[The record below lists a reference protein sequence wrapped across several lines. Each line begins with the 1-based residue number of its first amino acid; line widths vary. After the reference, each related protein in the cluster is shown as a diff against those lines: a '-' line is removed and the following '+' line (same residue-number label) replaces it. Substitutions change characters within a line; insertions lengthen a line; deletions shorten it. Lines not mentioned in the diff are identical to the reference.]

1 MINFFSQRPELLGLG
16 LGNLLGCNRSGLLG
30 NNGSFFGRNL
40 SRLLERS
47 LDSGYD
53 VGYGGL
59 LGIDSGLHGFLDA
72 GFALLLHGSVGTGL
86 SLLRL
91 LLLFELALFG
101 TFGDSAAHGIE
112 HYGNRFGGIV
122 ICRDNVINVG
132 RITTSVYHCRYYLA
146 DPVATAMTLSQADI
160 FLLVGLPVFSAALYP
175 VLLALFG
182 RRTIVPL
189 TAPVAGFVVFF
200 LYKAL
205 SFSSVLH
212 TVLCS
217 ILYLAV
223 LVFFLLTALGVLRT
237 RIFLILLAGLPL
249 LVHIIMDLSDYEGFF
264 LFLPELSVL
273 LLMASLLC
281 LALRLRPA
289 GKGAKP

>member
-1 MINFFSQRPELLGLG
+1 MKEKIEEISLSMERGHRRILRVLSALAVIGL
-16 LGNLLGCNRSGLLG
+16 
-30 NNGSFFGRNL
+30 F
-40 SRLLERS
+40 
-47 LDSGYD
+47 
-53 VGYGGL
+53 
-59 LGIDSGLHGFLDA
+59 
-72 GFALLLHGSVGTGL
+72 
-86 SLLRL
+86 
-91 LLLFELALFG
+91 
-101 TFGDSAAHGIE
+101 
-112 HYGNRFGGIV
+112 
-122 ICRDNVINVG
+122 
-132 RITTSVYHCRYYLA
+132 
-146 DPVATAMTLSQADI
+146 
-160 FLLVGLPVFSAALYP
+160 AALWKWRGLAALEPIVEGGQRRWLLAIGESIAVSLAAQWVLYLLP
-175 VLLALFG
+175 WPLLALFG

-237 RIFLILLAGLPL
+237 RIFLVLLAGLPL

-281 LALRLRPA
+281 LALRLRPS

>member
-1 MINFFSQRPELLGLG
+1 MKEKIEEISLSMERGHRRTLRVLGVLLAIGLFVLLWKWRG
-16 LGNLLGCNRSGLLG
+16 PAALEPLIDGGMRRWTRAVLGS
-30 NNGSFFGRNL
+30 
-40 SRLLERS
+40 
-47 LDSGYD
+47 
-53 VGYGGL
+53 
-59 LGIDSGLHGFLDA
+59 
-72 GFALLLHGSVGTGL
+72 
-86 SLLRL
+86 
-91 LLLFELALFG
+91 
-101 TFGDSAAHGIE
+101 
-112 HYGNRFGGIV
+112 IV
-122 ICRDNVINVG
+122 I
-132 RITTSVYHCRYYLA
+132 TLA
-146 DPVATAMTLSQADI
+146 AQWVLC
-160 FLLVGLPVFSAALYP
+160 LLPWP
-175 VLLALFG
+175 LLALFG

-237 RIFLILLAGLPL
+237 RIFLLLLAGLPL

-289 GKGAKP
+289 GQGAKP

>member
-1 MINFFSQRPELLGLG
+1 MNQKFRFTAEPRSALCLLSMALM
-16 LGNLLGCNRSGLLG
+16 LL
-30 NNGSFFGRNL
+30 
-40 SRLLERS
+40 
-47 LDSGYD
+47 
-53 VGYGGL
+53 
-59 LGIDSGLHGFLDA
+59 
-72 GFALLLHGSVGTGL
+72 
-86 SLLRL
+86 
-91 LLLFELALFG
+91 
-101 TFGDSAAHGIE
+101 SAAA
-112 HYGNRFGGIV
+112 RLW
-122 ICRDNVINVG
+122 
-132 RITTSVYHCRYYLA
+132 YYLA

-175 VLLALFG
+175 VLL
-182 RRTIVPL
+182 PL

-281 LALRLRPA
+281 LALRLRPS

>member
-1 MINFFSQRPELLGLG
+1 MKEKIEEISLSMERGHRRILRVLGALLAVGLFV
-16 LGNLLGCNRSGLLG
+16 LLWKWR
-30 NNGSFFGRNL
+30 
-40 SRLLERS
+40 
-47 LDSGYD
+47 
-53 VGYGGL
+53 
-59 LGIDSGLHGFLDA
+59 
-72 GFALLLHGSVGTGL
+72 GFAAMEPIVEGGQRRWLLAIGES
-86 SLLRL
+86 
-91 LLLFELALFG
+91 
-101 TFGDSAAHGIE
+101 
-112 HYGNRFGGIV
+112 IV
-122 ICRDNVINVG
+122 I
-132 RITTSVYHCRYYLA
+132 TLA
-146 DPVATAMTLSQADI
+146 AQWVLC
-160 FLLVGLPVFSAALYP
+160 LLPWP
-175 VLLALFG
+175 LLALFG

>member
-1 MINFFSQRPELLGLG
+1 MKEKIEEISLSMERGHRRILRVLG
-16 LGNLLGCNRSGLLG
+16 
-30 NNGSFFGRNL
+30 
-40 SRLLERS
+40 
-47 LDSGYD
+47 
-53 VGYGGL
+53 
-59 LGIDSGLHGFLDA
+59 
-72 GFALLLHGSVGTGL
+72 ALLAVGL
-86 SLLRL
+86 FVLLWKWRGPA
-91 LLLFELALFG
+91 ALEPLI
-101 TFGDSAAHGIE
+101 D
-112 HYGNRFGGIV
+112 GGMRRWTCAVLESIV
-122 ICRDNVINVG
+122 I
-132 RITTSVYHCRYYLA
+132 TLA
-146 DPVATAMTLSQADI
+146 AQWVLC
-160 FLLVGLPVFSAALYP
+160 LLPWP
-175 VLLALFG
+175 LLALFG

-289 GKGAKP
+289 GRREKT

>member
-1 MINFFSQRPELLGLG
+1 MKEKIEEISLSMERGHRRVLRVLG
-16 LGNLLGCNRSGLLG
+16 
-30 NNGSFFGRNL
+30 
-40 SRLLERS
+40 
-47 LDSGYD
+47 
-53 VGYGGL
+53 
-59 LGIDSGLHGFLDA
+59 
-72 GFALLLHGSVGTGL
+72 ALLAVGL
-86 SLLRL
+86 FVLLWKWRGPA
-91 LLLFELALFG
+91 ALEPLI
-101 TFGDSAAHGIE
+101 D
-112 HYGNRFGGIV
+112 GGMRRWTRAVLESIV
-122 ICRDNVINVG
+122 I
-132 RITTSVYHCRYYLA
+132 TLA
-146 DPVATAMTLSQADI
+146 AQWVLC
-160 FLLVGLPVFSAALYP
+160 LLPWP
-175 VLLALFG
+175 LLALFG

-237 RIFLILLAGLPL
+237 RIFLLLLAGLPL

>member
-1 MINFFSQRPELLGLG
+1 MKEKIEEISLSMERGHRRILRVLSVLAVIGL
-16 LGNLLGCNRSGLLG
+16 
-30 NNGSFFGRNL
+30 F
-40 SRLLERS
+40 
-47 LDSGYD
+47 
-53 VGYGGL
+53 
-59 LGIDSGLHGFLDA
+59 
-72 GFALLLHGSVGTGL
+72 
-86 SLLRL
+86 
-91 LLLFELALFG
+91 
-101 TFGDSAAHGIE
+101 
-112 HYGNRFGGIV
+112 
-122 ICRDNVINVG
+122 
-132 RITTSVYHCRYYLA
+132 
-146 DPVATAMTLSQADI
+146 
-160 FLLVGLPVFSAALYP
+160 AALWKWRGLAAMEPIVEGGQRRWLLAIGESIAVSLAAQWVLYLLP
-175 VLLALFG
+175 WPLLALFG

-237 RIFLILLAGLPL
+237 RIFLLLLAGLPL
-249 LVHIIMDLSDYEGFF
+249 LVHIIMDLSDYESFF

-281 LALRLRPA
+281 LALRLRPS

>member
-1 MINFFSQRPELLGLG
+1 MKEKIEEISLSMERGHRRVLRVLSALAVIGLFAALWKWRG
-16 LGNLLGCNRSGLLG
+16 LTAMQPLVDGGMGQWTRAV
-30 NNGSFFGRNL
+30 
-40 SRLLERS
+40 LES
-47 LDSGYD
+47 
-53 VGYGGL
+53 
-59 LGIDSGLHGFLDA
+59 
-72 GFALLLHGSVGTGL
+72 
-86 SLLRL
+86 
-91 LLLFELALFG
+91 
-101 TFGDSAAHGIE
+101 
-112 HYGNRFGGIV
+112 IV
-122 ICRDNVINVG
+122 I
-132 RITTSVYHCRYYLA
+132 TLA
-146 DPVATAMTLSQADI
+146 AQWVLC
-160 FLLVGLPVFSAALYP
+160 LLPWP
-175 VLLALFG
+175 LLALFG

-212 TVLCS
+212 TVLCT

-237 RIFLILLAGLPL
+237 RIFLLLLAGLPL
-249 LVHIIMDLSDYEGFF
+249 LVHIIMDLSDYESFF

-289 GKGAKP
+289 GRREKT

>member
-1 MINFFSQRPELLGLG
+1 MNQKFHFTAEPRSALCLLSMALM
-16 LGNLLGCNRSGLLG
+16 LL
-30 NNGSFFGRNL
+30 
-40 SRLLERS
+40 
-47 LDSGYD
+47 
-53 VGYGGL
+53 
-59 LGIDSGLHGFLDA
+59 
-72 GFALLLHGSVGTGL
+72 
-86 SLLRL
+86 
-91 LLLFELALFG
+91 
-101 TFGDSAAHGIE
+101 SAAA
-112 HYGNRFGGIV
+112 RLW
-122 ICRDNVINVG
+122 
-132 RITTSVYHCRYYLA
+132 YYLA

-200 LYKAL
+200 LYKVL

-289 GKGAKP
+289 GKEAKP

>member
-1 MINFFSQRPELLGLG
+1 MKEKIEEISLSMERGHRRVLRVLGVLLAIGLFV
-16 LGNLLGCNRSGLLG
+16 LLWKWRGPAA
-30 NNGSFFGRNL
+30 
-40 SRLLERS
+40 LEP
-47 LDSGYD
+47 LID
-53 VGYGGL
+53 GGMRRWTCAVL
-59 LGIDSGLHGFLDA
+59 ES
-72 GFALLLHGSVGTGL
+72 
-86 SLLRL
+86 
-91 LLLFELALFG
+91 
-101 TFGDSAAHGIE
+101 
-112 HYGNRFGGIV
+112 IV
-122 ICRDNVINVG
+122 ITLAAQWVL
-132 RITTSVYHCRYYLA
+132 YL
-146 DPVATAMTLSQADI
+146 
-160 FLLVGLPVFSAALYP
+160 LPWP
-175 VLLALFG
+175 LLALFG

-237 RIFLILLAGLPL
+237 RIFLLLLAGLPL

-281 LALRLRPA
+281 LALRLRPS

>member
-1 MINFFSQRPELLGLG
+1 MKEKIEEISLSMERGHRRILRVLSALAVIGLFAALWKWRGLAAMEPLIDGGMRRWTRAVLG
-16 LGNLLGCNRSGLLG
+16 S
-30 NNGSFFGRNL
+30 
-40 SRLLERS
+40 
-47 LDSGYD
+47 
-53 VGYGGL
+53 
-59 LGIDSGLHGFLDA
+59 
-72 GFALLLHGSVGTGL
+72 
-86 SLLRL
+86 
-91 LLLFELALFG
+91 
-101 TFGDSAAHGIE
+101 
-112 HYGNRFGGIV
+112 IV
-122 ICRDNVINVG
+122 IALAAQWVL
-132 RITTSVYHCRYYLA
+132 YL
-146 DPVATAMTLSQADI
+146 
-160 FLLVGLPVFSAALYP
+160 LPWP
-175 VLLALFG
+175 LLALFG

-237 RIFLILLAGLPL
+237 RIFLLLLAGLPL
-249 LVHIIMDLSDYEGFF
+249 LVHIIMDFSDYEGFF

-289 GKGAKP
+289 GRREKT

>member
-1 MINFFSQRPELLGLG
+1 MKEKIEEISLSMERGHRRILRVLSALAVIGL
-16 LGNLLGCNRSGLLG
+16 
-30 NNGSFFGRNL
+30 F
-40 SRLLERS
+40 
-47 LDSGYD
+47 
-53 VGYGGL
+53 
-59 LGIDSGLHGFLDA
+59 
-72 GFALLLHGSVGTGL
+72 
-86 SLLRL
+86 
-91 LLLFELALFG
+91 
-101 TFGDSAAHGIE
+101 
-112 HYGNRFGGIV
+112 
-122 ICRDNVINVG
+122 
-132 RITTSVYHCRYYLA
+132 
-146 DPVATAMTLSQADI
+146 
-160 FLLVGLPVFSAALYP
+160 AALWKWRGLAAMEPIVEGGQRRWLLAIGESIAVSLAAQWVLYLLP
-175 VLLALFG
+175 WPLLALFG

-289 GKGAKP
+289 GKEAKP

>member
-1 MINFFSQRPELLGLG
+1 MKEKIEEISLSMERGHRRVLRVLG
-16 LGNLLGCNRSGLLG
+16 
-30 NNGSFFGRNL
+30 
-40 SRLLERS
+40 
-47 LDSGYD
+47 
-53 VGYGGL
+53 
-59 LGIDSGLHGFLDA
+59 
-72 GFALLLHGSVGTGL
+72 ALL
-86 SLLRL
+86 
-91 LLLFELALFG
+91 A
-101 TFGDSAAHGIE
+101 
-112 HYGNRFGGIV
+112 
-122 ICRDNVINVG
+122 
-132 RITTSVYHCRYYLA
+132 
-146 DPVATAMTLSQADI
+146 
-160 FLLVGLPVFSAALYP
+160 VGLFVLLWKWRGLAAMEPIVEGGQRRWLLAIGESIAVSLAAQWVLYLLP
-175 VLLALFG
+175 WPLLALFG

-237 RIFLILLAGLPL
+237 RIFLLLLAGLPL
-249 LVHIIMDLSDYEGFF
+249 LVHIIMDFSDYEGFF

-289 GKGAKP
+289 GRREKT

>member
-1 MINFFSQRPELLGLG
+1 MNQKFRFTAEPRSALCLLSMALM
-16 LGNLLGCNRSGLLG
+16 LL
-30 NNGSFFGRNL
+30 
-40 SRLLERS
+40 
-47 LDSGYD
+47 
-53 VGYGGL
+53 
-59 LGIDSGLHGFLDA
+59 
-72 GFALLLHGSVGTGL
+72 
-86 SLLRL
+86 
-91 LLLFELALFG
+91 
-101 TFGDSAAHGIE
+101 SAAA
-112 HYGNRFGGIV
+112 R
-122 ICRDNVINVG
+122 
-132 RITTSVYHCRYYLA
+132 

-289 GKGAKP
+289 GRREKT

>member
-1 MINFFSQRPELLGLG
+1 MKEKIEEISLSMERGHRRVLRVLG
-16 LGNLLGCNRSGLLG
+16 
-30 NNGSFFGRNL
+30 
-40 SRLLERS
+40 
-47 LDSGYD
+47 
-53 VGYGGL
+53 
-59 LGIDSGLHGFLDA
+59 
-72 GFALLLHGSVGTGL
+72 ALLAVGLFVLLWKWRGPAALEPLIDGGMRRWTRAVLGS
-86 SLLRL
+86 
-91 LLLFELALFG
+91 
-101 TFGDSAAHGIE
+101 
-112 HYGNRFGGIV
+112 IV
-122 ICRDNVINVG
+122 I
-132 RITTSVYHCRYYLA
+132 TLA
-146 DPVATAMTLSQADI
+146 AQWVLC
-160 FLLVGLPVFSAALYP
+160 LLPWP
-175 VLLALFG
+175 LLALFG

-289 GKGAKP
+289 GKEAKP

>member
-1 MINFFSQRPELLGLG
+1 MNQKFRFTAEPRSALCLLSMALM
-16 LGNLLGCNRSGLLG
+16 LL
-30 NNGSFFGRNL
+30 
-40 SRLLERS
+40 
-47 LDSGYD
+47 
-53 VGYGGL
+53 
-59 LGIDSGLHGFLDA
+59 
-72 GFALLLHGSVGTGL
+72 
-86 SLLRL
+86 
-91 LLLFELALFG
+91 
-101 TFGDSAAHGIE
+101 SAAA
-112 HYGNRFGGIV
+112 RLW
-122 ICRDNVINVG
+122 
-132 RITTSVYHCRYYLA
+132 YYLA

-223 LVFFLLTALGVLRT
+223 LVFFLLTALGGR
-237 RIFLILLAGLPL
+237 RRRGYCPAHHA
-249 LVHIIMDLSDYEGFF
+249 VHVKL
-264 LFLPELSVL
+264 
-273 LLMASLLC
+273 
-281 LALRLRPA
+281 
-289 GKGAKP
+289 